1 MMAWEIKHIFD
12 GDYGCEELQP
22 GEKAKVSVTLVNE
35 KGETKVLSVED
46 QWLLDKNLSEGSIW
60 PEQTAFIKYH
70 LSPQKC
76 SPFQGAS
83 SACPRQKSTVSKTI
97 NGAAINFNISLIS
110 LAPFYLPTYILPCE
124 RRGNNAT
131 SQSMD
136 RT

>member
-60 PEQTAFIKYH
+60 PEQTAFYQVSFISTKVLSISRRIQC
-70 LSPQKC
+70 LSP
-76 SPFQGAS
+76 A
-83 SACPRQKSTVSKTI
+83 KSI
-97 NGAAINFNISLIS
+97 
-110 LAPFYLPTYILPCE
+110 
-124 RRGNNAT
+124 
-131 SQSMD
+131 
-136 RT
+136 

>member
-83 SACPRQKSTVSKTI
+83 SACPRQRVSDKEMARKQGVAEELKARGMLRWVGKM
-97 NGAAINFNISLIS
+97 NNIRACADEIVLNDIVYS
-110 LAPFYLPTYILPCE
+110 
-124 RRGNNAT
+124 
-131 SQSMD
+131 
-136 RT
+136 

>member
-60 PEQTAFIKYH
+60 PEQTAFITAKVPVPGKEY
-70 LSPQKC
+70 LIKEMARKQGVC
-76 SPFQGAS
+76 SAG
-83 SACPRQKSTVSKTI
+83 
-97 NGAAINFNISLIS
+97 L
-110 LAPFYLPTYILPCE
+110 E
-124 RRGNNAT
+124 R
-131 SQSMD
+131 
-136 RT
+136 